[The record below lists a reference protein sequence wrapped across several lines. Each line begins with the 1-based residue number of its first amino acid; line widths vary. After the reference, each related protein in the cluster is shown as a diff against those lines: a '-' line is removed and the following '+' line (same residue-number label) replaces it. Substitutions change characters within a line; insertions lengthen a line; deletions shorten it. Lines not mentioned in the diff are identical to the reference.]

1 MAKIEDLTVESLA
14 RMADDQRDTFIQ
26 LLVQRYP
33 TLAQD
38 LCRGIE
44 TEIIDVSNEFAND
57 RVA

>member
-1 MAKIEDLTVESLA
+1 MD
-14 RMADDQRDTFIQ
+14 DDQRDTFIQ

>member
-14 RMADDQRDTFIQ
+14 RMDDDQRDTFIQ

-38 LCRGIE
+38 LC
-44 TEIIDVSNEFAND
+44 
-57 RVA
+57 